1 MRDAHRGITIGDRID
16 EDAEAVDIGKLLESD
31 RVALHLPPDRI
42 GLFLPAL
49 DLDLDAAPRELVLQ
63 LVGDTGDQRAVLRL
77 QPFEPVDDELV
88 GVRHQIAEREVLQL
102 VAQALHAHAAGQR
115 RVDIERVLRNPRA
128 PVLWHELQGSHVV
141 QAVGEFDQQHAHVVG
156 DREQQFAEILRLLR
170 VPGGEVELVELGQ
183 SIDETADLRPEHLV
197 DLIAGDGR
205 VLDRVVQHRRDDRGV
220 VELELGE
227 DRGDLERMRE
237 IGVPRGSLLLAMRAH
252 REDIGAIQQLLVRL
266 RIVTADTLDQFIL
279 THHLMGWTS
288 RRREGR
294 IDFPRK

>member
-1 MRDAHRGITIGDRID
+1 M
-16 EDAEAVDIGKLLESD
+16 
-31 RVALHLPPDRI
+31 
-42 GLFLPAL
+42 
-49 DLDLDAAPRELVLQ
+49 
-63 LVGDTGDQRAVLRL
+63 
-77 QPFEPVDDELV
+77 
-88 GVRHQIAEREVLQL
+88 
-102 VAQALHAHAAGQR
+102 
-115 RVDIERVLRNPRA
+115 
-128 PVLWHELQGSHVV
+128 

-197 DLIAGDGR
+197 DLLAGDGR

-237 IGVPRGSLLLAMRAH
+237 IGVPGGSLLLAMRAH

-266 RIVTADTLDQFIL
+266 RIVTADTLDQFVL

-288 RRREGR
+288 RRPDRLYPEIETTRLLGDALV
-294 IDFPRK
+294 IASKAKPPRLRVSSCGLVWIASLRSNDVETL